1 MTEYAITTHELGKR
15 YRLGRVESGFLQAR
29 RFALRRPDAGH
40 IWALRD
46 ITFDVPDGT
55 ALAVIGKNGAGKST
69 LLKVLSRITE
79 PTRGYADVAGRVG
92 ALLEIGTGFS
102 PELTGR
108 ENVYLN
114 GTLLGMTR
122 NDVKRR
128 FDEIVH
134 FAGVEKHI
142 DTPVKWYSSGMYVR
156 LGFAIAA
163 HMEPDI
169 LIVDEVLAVGD
180 AEFQKRCLGRMGE
193 SVAEGRTVLLV
204 SHNMQVVRRLCREG
218 MLLEQGQIAAVGDI
232 DSVTQKF
239 LASVE
244 SPELGR
250 RRWEDPS
257 NRPGDALCRMVE
269 LRVTDQDGKPST
281 SFFSSRPIHVT
292 MEFDLARV
300 DPSLTLGFDLATVDG
315 VTVFRSYQT
324 DEVEHQVPSL
334 VPGRNALE
342 CTIPP
347 GLLNSGR
354 YVLNL
359 RLSLHSVKWIVHDDS
374 VLYFDVVADHGESLF
389 LNTNAA
395 GRPGVVFP
403 ILTWTSVEPASE
415 DAVETP
421 RTVFA
426 SG

>member
-1 MTEYAITTHELGKR
+1 MTELAISANELSKR
-15 YRLGRVESGFLQAR
+15 YRLGRLESGFKQAR
-29 RFALRRPDAGH
+29 RFALRRPSAGH
-40 IWALRD
+40 MWALRD
-46 ITFDVPDGT
+46 VTFDVPHGS
-55 ALAVIGKNGAGKST
+55 ALAIIGKNGAGKST

-114 GTLLGMTR
+114 GTLLGMSR
-122 NDVKRR
+122 NDVRRR
-128 FDEIVH
+128 FDEIVE
-134 FAGVEKHI
+134 FAGVERHI

-193 SVAEGRTVLLV
+193 SVAEGRTALLV
-204 SHNMQVVRRLCREG
+204 SHNMQAVRRLCREG
-218 MLLEQGQIAAVGDI
+218 MLLEQGRVVTQGDI
-232 DSVTQKF
+232 ESVTQAF

-250 RRWEDPS
+250 RRWEDPRD
-257 NRPGDALCRMVE
+257 RPGDELCRMVE
-269 LRVTDQDGKPST
+269 VRTTTPSGEPST
-281 SFFSSRPIHVT
+281 SFFSSRPIEVT
-292 MEFDLARV
+292 LEFDLART
-300 DPSLTLGFDLATVDG
+300 DPSLTVGFDLATVDG
-315 VTVFRSYQT
+315 ITVFRSYQT
-324 DEVEHQVPSL
+324 DLAEHEAPRL
-334 VPGRNALE
+334 VPGRNALQ
-342 CTIPP
+342 CTIPA
-347 GLLNSGR
+347 GLLNTGR
-354 YVLNL
+354 YILNL
-359 RLSLHSVKWIVHDDS
+359 RLSLHSVKWIVHDDA
-374 VLYFDVVADHGESLF
+374 VLYFDVVADHGDSLF
-389 LNTNAA
+389 LNANDTA
-395 GRPGVVFP
+395 RPGVVSP
-403 ILTWTSVEPASE
+403 ILAWTNVQPTSD

-421 RTVFA
+421 SAAFA

>member
-1 MTEYAITTHELGKR
+1 MAEYAISAHELGKQ

-29 RFALRRPDAGH
+29 RFALRRPSAGH

-46 ITFDVPDGT
+46 VTFDVPVGS
-55 ALAVIGKNGAGKST
+55 ALAIIGKNGAGKST
-69 LLKVLSRITE
+69 LLKVLARVTE
-79 PTRGYADVAGRVG
+79 PTAGYVDVAGQVG
-92 ALLEIGTGFS
+92 ALLEVGTGFS

-114 GTLLGMTR
+114 GTLLGMSR
-122 NDVKRR
+122 GDISRR
-128 FDEIVH
+128 FDEIVA

-193 SVAEGRTVLLV
+193 SIDEGRTVLLV
-204 SHNMQVVRRLCREG
+204 SHNMQAVRRLCRQG
-218 MLLEQGQIAAVGDI
+218 MLLERGQLVAQGEVE
-232 DSVTQKF
+232 SVIRRF

-250 RRWEDPS
+250 RRWDDPS
-257 NRPGDALCRMVE
+257 DRPGDELFRTVE
-269 LRVTDQDGKPST
+269 VRITDESGNPST
-281 SFFSSRPIHVT
+281 SFFSSLPIDVT
-292 MEFDLARV
+292 MEFDLART
-300 DPSLTLGFDLATVDG
+300 DPALTAGFDLATVDG

-324 DEVEHQVPSL
+324 DMSEHEVPAL
-334 VPGRNALE
+334 TPGRNALR

-347 GLLNSGR
+347 GLLNAGR

-359 RLSLHSVKWIVHDDS
+359 RVSLHALKWIVHSDA
-374 VLYFDVVADHGESLF
+374 VLYFDIVADHGESLF
-389 LNTNAA
+389 LNNPD
-395 GRPGVVFP
+395 GRPGVVAP
-403 ILTWTSVEPASE
+403 MLPWRRVEPTSD
-415 DAVETP
+415 DAIETP
-421 RTVFA
+421 HAAFV

>member
-1 MTEYAITTHELGKR
+1 MTELAISTHELGKR
-15 YRLGRVESGFLQAR
+15 YRVGRVESGFLQAR
-29 RFALRRPDAGH
+29 RFALRRPDLGH
-40 IWALRD
+40 IWAIRD
-46 ITFDVPDGT
+46 VTFDVPHGS
-55 ALAVIGKNGAGKST
+55 ALAIIGKNGAGKST
-69 LLKVLSRITE
+69 LLKVLSRVTE
-79 PTRGYADVAGRVG
+79 PTHGYADIAGRVG
-92 ALLEIGTGFS
+92 ALLEVGTGFS

-114 GTLLGMTR
+114 GTLLGMSR
-122 NDVKRR
+122 KDVDRR
-128 FDEIVH
+128 FDEIVE
-134 FAGVEKHI
+134 FAGVERHI

-156 LGFAIAA
+156 LGFAVAA
-163 HMEPDI
+163 HLEPDI

-204 SHNMQVVRRLCREG
+204 SHNMQAVRRLCREG
-218 MLLEQGQIAAVGDI
+218 MLFEKGRIVAQGDVE
-232 DSVTQKF
+232 SVIRTF

-257 NRPGDALCRMVE
+257 DRPGDELFRIVE
-269 LRVTDQDGKPST
+269 VRITDEGGNPST

-292 MEFDLARV
+292 MEFDLART
-300 DPSLTLGFDLATVDG
+300 DPSLTVGFDLVTVDG
-315 VTVFRSYQT
+315 VPVFRSYQT
-324 DEVEHQVPSL
+324 DVSEHETPPL
-334 VPGRNALE
+334 VAGRNALQ

-347 GLLNSGR
+347 GLLNAGR

-359 RLSLHSVKWIVHDDS
+359 RVSLHGVKWIVHSDG

-389 LNTNAA
+389 LNHPD
-395 GRPGVVFP
+395 GRPGVVAP
-403 ILTWTSVEPASE
+403 VLGWTSVEPTSD

-421 RTVFA
+421 YAAFA
-426 SG
+426 S